1 MKLLSVAHQHSTLII
16 SVRGDTKGVVG
27 HSFNFMNINL
37 QYKKP
42 AILLE
47 MEKAVL
53 VLLQDVETTSDLDVD
68 CNDLLKELMA

>member
-1 MKLLSVAHQHSTLII
+1 MLS
-16 SVRGDTKGVVG
+16 
-27 HSFNFMNINL
+27 

-42 AILLE
+42 PILLE

>member
-1 MKLLSVAHQHSTLII
+1 MATL
-16 SVRGDTKGVVG
+16 
-27 HSFNFMNINL
+27 NFMKINL

>member
-1 MKLLSVAHQHSTLII
+1 
-16 SVRGDTKGVVG
+16 
-27 HSFNFMNINL
+27 MNINL